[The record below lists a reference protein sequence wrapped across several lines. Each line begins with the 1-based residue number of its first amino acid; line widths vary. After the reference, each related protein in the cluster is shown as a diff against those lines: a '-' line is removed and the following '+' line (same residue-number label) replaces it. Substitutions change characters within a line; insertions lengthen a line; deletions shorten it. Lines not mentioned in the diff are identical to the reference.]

1 MIKAYQ
7 EIFNA
12 FNIHI
17 ATKYDGSIP
26 KVQLDNVNF
35 YMLPFLKPFH
45 LKRIASEEEYENI
58 NNSNDMMKW
67 ILNRENIDKNKINI
81 LLAHQFVMWDGTLP
95 EQCDSESILINNVGT
110 LDAIDANLLDDFSY
124 VALGHI
130 HRPQKIKRKTI
141 RYSGTPLKYSFSEA
155 KDVKSVVV
163 FDTNDIENLEL
174 FELKPQRELS
184 VLRGTFEEVMNM
196 KPSDDIIKVELED
209 ENTIISPMEEIKNRF
224 KNAIALTFI
233 NKNQAIC
240 EDINLE
246 IKEDESPYELFKKFF
261 YEQNGRELSK
271 EENEFLQSAIDAVKE
286 DE

>member
-1 MIKAYQ
+1 MQ
-7 EIFNA
+7 
-12 FNIHI
+12 
-17 ATKYDGSIP
+17 P
-26 KVQLDNVNF
+26 
-35 YMLPFLKPFH
+35 
-45 LKRIASEEEYENI
+45 
-58 NNSNDMMKW
+58 
-67 ILNRENIDKNKINI
+67 
-81 LLAHQFVMWDGTLP
+81 
-95 EQCDSESILINNVGT
+95 
-110 LDAIDANLLDDFSY
+110 
-124 VALGHI
+124 GHI